1 MYTVK
6 LLNNVRGKDELEKI
20 LNKSG
25 RECEENYETLARIN
39 LALQYKEK
47 HVNYKFLS
55 FLYINNNLVYC

>member
-25 RECEENYETLARIN
+25 SECEEKYETLARIN
-39 LALQYKEK
+39 LALRYKEK
-47 HVNYKFLS
+47 HVNYKF
-55 FLYINNNLVYC
+55 

>member
-25 RECEENYETLARIN
+25 KECEEEYQTLARIN
-39 LALQYKEK
+39 MALQYEEK
-47 HVNYKFLS
+47 NVN
-55 FLYINNNLVYC
+55 